1 MCGRYTQTAGLDVLR
16 DRFLLDCAPAEVL
29 PRYNIAPGQD
39 APVVL
44 AQGGRRLEPL
54 RWGLI
59 PAWAKDPAIGSRL
72 INARCETALEKPAFR
87 SALARRRCL
96 VPADGFYE
104 WKGLGRAKVPFRFH
118 RRDKELFAFAGLW
131 DEWKGPEGR
140 PLRSFAILTTEANA
154 SVRPVHPRMPVIL
167 YPEDEGAWLDAA
179 ATPED
184 LLDGLAPYPPDALT
198 AYPVSRRLN
207 SAQNDDRSLIEP
219 VADPQPELGL

>member
-16 DRFLLDCAPAEVL
+16 DRFLLDQVPAEVL

-44 AQGGRRLEPL
+44 TRKARCLEAL

-59 PAWAKDPAIGSRL
+59 PGWAKNPAIGSRL

-87 SALARRRCL
+87 QALERRRCL

-104 WKGLGRAKVPFRFH
+104 WKGVGRAKLPFRFH
-118 RRDKELFAFAGLW
+118 RRDKEPFAFAGIW
-131 DEWKGPEGR
+131 DAWKDPEGPE
-140 PLRSFAILTTEANA
+140 LRTFAILTTEANS

-167 YPEDEGAWLDAA
+167 YPEDEAAWLDAA

-219 VADPQPELGL
+219 VADPQPEFDL